1 MVYVS
6 ILIFPGETQLAG
18 TLYKQLSHCTL
29 IYEIFFSLT
38 LLQTQIGVHYLPVYF
53 TSFFLYHQFKKLMT

>member
-1 MVYVS
+1 MIYVS

-29 IYEIFFSLT
+29 IYEIFFL
-38 LLQTQIGVHYLPVYF
+38 
-53 TSFFLYHQFKKLMT
+53 